1 MLYVPSGDIL
11 TKFLLYAPSGDQ
23 KTDFWLGL
31 VSTNVSNVWCVTWDG
46 LEDGAGLFGANLSA
60 DLRFFSVKLTW
71 DEADVVVEGGIDGL
85 PA

>member
-1 MLYVPSGDIL
+1 M
-11 TKFLLYAPSGDQ
+11 
-23 KTDFWLGL
+23 
-31 VSTNVSNVWCVTWDG
+31 STNVSNVWCVTWDG

-60 DLRFFSVKLTW
+60 DLRFFSVKVTW